1 MRDFLAER
9 DPSRNLQFQRHW
21 ADDPLSLPD
30 FQHLSREVAPHVVE
44 SAARRAIACWLDRAA
59 QTQDGDATEAFQQ
72 ANAIRQKLGLEWHD
86 LINDW
91 RATA

>member
-9 DPSRNLQFQRHW
+9 DPSRNPQFQRHW

-44 SAARRAIACWLDRAA
+44 SAARHAIAGWLDKAA
-59 QTQDGDATEAFQQ
+59 QTHNEQATKAFQQ
-72 ANAIRQKLGLEWHD
+72 ANAIRQTLGLDWHD
-86 LINDW
+86 LINER
-91 RATA
+91 RAA